1 MVTKNSGEGRAKEG
15 YEGEREKRMKSNHI
29 LGGQKPDV
37 MQQVGYSQWQD
48 IWNTFKNRDGRYSI
62 FIFFAW

>member
-48 IWNTFKNRDGRYSI
+48 I
-62 FIFFAW
+62 